1 MPITAAQKES
11 RKSHLGSSDMAA
23 VLGLDPRRT
32 PYDVWLEKTGKLVDS
47 DENSDAMYAGTM
59 FENGVLDHAER
70 ELGKL
75 SRNQYR
81 SAKDRGIPLGAN
93 IDAIVV
99 ASGLPVEAKT
109 TGLFGPV
116 LEHWGDAGTDEVPE
130 RVIIQV
136 HVQMICT
143 LTITA
148 HVPAFI
154 GGRGFVMYQVPY
166 EPTIGEVISET
177 ADRFWNSHVLADIPP
192 DNSLPT
198 AKVIKRIR
206 REPESVVDI
215 DYSLIERWQEANVI
229 FKAAKDA
236 KENAEVEMLLALGEA
251 EAGATTKGLLTFYQQ
266 SRVNVKGKALK
277 ADHPDIFEQYASES
291 VFRVAR
297 FRKHKN

>member
-1 MPITAAQKES
+1 MPITSAQLQRRKE
-11 RKSHLGSSDMAA
+11 HLGSSDMAA
-23 VLGLDPRRT
+23 VLGLDPRHT
-32 PYDVWLEKTGKLVDS
+32 PYDIWLQKTGKLIDT

-75 SRNQYR
+75 ARNQYR

-93 IDAIVV
+93 LDAIVV

-177 ADRFWNSHVLADIPP
+177 ADRFWNKHVLADIPP

-215 DYSLIERWQEANVI
+215 DYSLIDMWLQAKEIV
-229 FKAAKDA
+229 KAAESEKDR
-236 KENAEVEMLLALGEA
+236 AEAEMLAALGQA
-251 EAGATTKGLLTFYQQ
+251 EGGATTVGLLTYYAQ
-266 SRVNVKGKALK
+266 SRSSVDTKALK
-277 ADHPDIFEQYASES
+277 AEHPEIYQEYE
-291 VFRVAR
+291 RVSTYRVPR